1 MIVPDLNLL
10 LYAQFR
16 DVPQHQLALHW
27 WQDAMEGR
35 EQVGI
40 PWLVVSGFVRVA
52 THASAMTLPL
62 STSQA
67 MGVVADWLSMPHVNP
82 LNPGSR
88 HLSIMENLLGAA
100 GVGGNLVNDAH
111 IAALAIEFQA
121 EVHSNDSDFARFPGL
136 RWRNPLQDPR

>member
-1 MIVPDLNLL
+1 
-10 LYAQFR
+10 
-16 DVPQHQLALHW
+16 
-27 WQDAMEGR
+27 MEGG

-40 PWLVVSGFVRVA
+40 PWLVVAGFVRVA

-67 MGVVADWLSMPHVNP
+67 MGVVADWLSLPHVNP

-88 HLSIMENLLGAA
+88 HLSIMENLLAAA

-136 RWRNPLQDPR
+136 RWSNPLQDPR